1 MRVKTFTAATTADAM
16 SLVRD
21 ELGNDAVIVS
31 TQQAANGG
39 GATVV
44 ASMEEAG
51 EEAAPEVALS
61 AVPPLA
67 ATLPAA
73 GASRLDVF
81 DTIRQVLRGHGTPE
95 PLTER
100 LAHAAAML
108 ASGDPATALAGAL
121 KAEFAFATLP
131 SPDDDRP
138 VILVGPPGAGKTMT
152 TAKLAARWTLA
163 GERIGV
169 ITTDN
174 RRPGAADELAAFTR
188 ILGLELAVA
197 RTPAA
202 LGEAVASGRDK
213 GAFFIDSAAV
223 NPFED
228 RDMAA
233 LAALIAAAG
242 AEPVPILP
250 AASDALVAAD
260 MADAFAAAGARRMIV
275 SRLDVSRRLGGL
287 LAALDG
293 SPLALAGVGDGP
305 NVADGLKPIDAA
317 RLARRVMPSPVRPRA
332 REPRADVAS

>member
-1 MRVKTFTAATTADAM
+1 MRDKTFTAATTADAM

-31 TQQAANGG
+31 VQRAANGG
-39 GATVV
+39 GATVI
-44 ASMEEAG
+44 ASLEEAG
-51 EEAAPEVALS
+51 EEAAPEAMVP

-67 ATLPAA
+67 AILPAA

-81 DTIRQVLRGHGTPE
+81 DTVRQALRGHGTPE
-95 PLTER
+95 HLTER
-100 LAHAAAML
+100 LAHAAATL
-108 ASGDPATALAGAL
+108 AAGDPATALAGAL
-121 KAEFAFATLP
+121 KEELAFASLP

-152 TAKLAARWTLA
+152 TARLAARWTLA
-163 GERIGV
+163 GERVGV
-169 ITTDN
+169 VTTDN
-174 RRPGAADELAAFTR
+174 RRPGAAEELAAFMR

-202 LGEAVASGRDK
+202 LGEAVVADQDK
-213 GAFFIDSAAV
+213 GTLFIDSAAV

-233 LAALIAAAG
+233 LMALIAAAG
-242 AEPVPILP
+242 AEPVPVLP
-250 AASDALVAAD
+250 AASDALEAAD
-260 MADAFAAAGARRMIV
+260 MADAFAGAGARRMIV

-287 LAALDG
+287 LAMLDG

-317 RLARRVMPSPVRPRA
+317 RLARRVMPGAVHARARQPRA
-332 REPRADVAS
+332 GVAS